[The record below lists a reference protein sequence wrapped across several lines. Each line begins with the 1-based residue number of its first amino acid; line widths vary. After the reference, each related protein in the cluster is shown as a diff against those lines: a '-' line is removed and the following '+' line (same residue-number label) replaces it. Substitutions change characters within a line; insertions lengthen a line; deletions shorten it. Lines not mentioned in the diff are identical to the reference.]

1 MGNLHGKLKKEYVS
15 FTGFVKPSCSMLT
28 LKNND
33 GGRDVIIE
41 FSVLGTLSEEK
52 LKRVFDD
59 FYGGRFERVLDDF
72 QGKVF
77 DRSYEYVLSDIPIR
91 MLFFETSRYKKLL
104 AIGHVQ
110 EDTWISI
117 LHDDIVTES
126 VVVDDYIKQYIKN
139 MMHDFPHFVDKFMHI
154 FKNNP
159 FEICDYLN
167 LQETD
172 PLDTAEIFKQAY
184 IKIAQMQE

>member
-1 MGNLHGKLKKEYVS
+1 MGNLHGKLRKEYVS
-15 FTGFVKPSCSMLT
+15 FTGFVKPSCSMLI

-33 GGRDVIIE
+33 GSRDVIIE
-41 FSVLGTLSEEK
+41 FGVLETLSEEK

-59 FYGGRFERVLDDF
+59 FYGG
-72 QGKVF
+72 VF
-77 DRSYEYVLSDIPIR
+77 DERTEYVLSDIPIR
-91 MLFFETSRYKKLL
+91 MLFFETSRYKKLI